1 MSSGGRGQERGG
13 GGGGWG
19 GGGAGPDFT
28 DRDTG
33 GTRHTA
39 QWSNLSS
46 TASYSTP
53 VPCQR
58 CACVK
63 GLDVS
68 SARTLVRSVL
78 LYKALSVSLDAFF
91 FF

>member
-1 MSSGGRGQERGG
+1 MSSGGQGQERGAG
-13 GGGGWG
+13 GGGGVQ
-19 GGGAGPDFT
+19 GPDFT

-63 GLDVS
+63 DSDVS
-68 SARTLVRSVL
+68 SARTLVRSGL
-78 LYKALSVSLDAFF
+78 LYKALSVSLDDFLSFF
-91 FF
+91 